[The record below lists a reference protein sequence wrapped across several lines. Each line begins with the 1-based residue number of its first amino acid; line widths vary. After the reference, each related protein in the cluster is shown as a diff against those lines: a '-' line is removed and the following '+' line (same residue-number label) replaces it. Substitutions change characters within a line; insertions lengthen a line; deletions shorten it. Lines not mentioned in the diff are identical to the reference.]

1 MLSRPSGTVA
11 KRFVSA
17 AAKTA
22 AVQER
27 TTVLESGLRVS
38 SVELNGAT
46 SSIVLAFRAGS
57 RYQPA
62 NKQGV
67 THLIRN
73 SIGRDAHEFPG
84 LSLVWNTAQNGGKLT
99 AVSNRDVLAIEL
111 NVVRDQSAVALSL
124 LGQLG
129 DNAFKPWDVEDVK
142 HETLPT
148 DSTYLTGTTLAFE
161 QLHQAAFRSGG
172 LGLSNYTVNSVS
184 AKDLS
189 AFAKEHLVAGD
200 AVLVGVNVDHD
211 TLVQAGST
219 QFPLAQGQAAKAAP
233 AKYFGGEVRQDG
245 RGSRTF
251 VALAGE
257 GSSITSLKDVAVQAV
272 VAQILLNAAQKVTS
286 DAISV
291 NVNYQDAGLVGV
303 QFAADNSKVTAV
315 TKSIAAAIKS
325 ANANGLDV
333 AKSTAAVNVLAQAQN
348 GSGVALEKAT
358 QVLAGVDVSPREVAE
373 AIRAV
378 SAQDVTQALSRVNGK
393 LSLAAYGSPALVPYL
408 DEL

>member
-1 MLSRPSGTVA
+1 MLSRPSVAA
-11 KRFVSA
+11 KRFASA

-84 LSLVWNTAQNGGKLT
+84 LSLVWNAAQNGGKVS

-111 NVVRDQSAVALSL
+111 NVVRDQSGIALSL

-129 DNAFKPWDVEDVK
+129 NNAFKPWDVEDVK
-142 HETLPT
+142 HDTLPS
-148 DSTYLTGTTLAFE
+148 DATYLTGTTVAFE
-161 QLHQAAFRSGG
+161 QLHKAAFRNGG
-172 LGLSNYTVNSVS
+172 LGLSNYSVNNVS
-184 AKDLS
+184 AKDLA
-189 AFAKEHLVAGD
+189 AFAKERLVAGE

-211 TLVQAGST
+211 TLVQAGSS
-219 QFPLAQGQAAKAAP
+219 QIPLAHGEAAKAAP
-233 AKYFGGEVRQDG
+233 AKYFGGEVRRDG
-245 RGSRTF
+245 RGNRTY

-257 GSSITSLKDVAVQAV
+257 GAALNSLKDVAVQAV
-272 VAQILLNAAQKVTS
+272 VAQILLNAAQTVTS
-286 DAISV
+286 EAISV
-291 NVNYQDAGLVGV
+291 NVNYQDSGLVGV
-303 QFAADNSKVTAV
+303 QFSADNSDVTTV
-315 TKSIAAAIKS
+315 TKNVVAAIKS
-325 ANANGLDV
+325 AKANGVDA
-333 AKSTAAVNVLAQAQN
+333 AKSSAALNVLVQAQQS
-348 GSGVALEKAT
+348 SGVALDKAT
-358 QVLAGVDVSPREVAE
+358 QVLAGVDVSPREIAE
-373 AIRAV
+373 AIRGVTAD
-378 SAQDVTQALSRVNGK
+378 DVTKALSRVNGK
-393 LSLAAYGSPALVPYL
+393 LSLSAFGSPALVPYL

>member
-17 AAKTA
+17 AAKSA
-22 AVQER
+22 GVQEK
-27 TTVLESGLRVS
+27 TTVLENGLRVS

-62 NKQGV
+62 NKQGL

-73 SIGRDAHEFPG
+73 SVGRDAPNFPG
-84 LSLVWNTAQNGGKLT
+84 LALVWNTAQNGGNLT
-99 AVSNRDVLAIEL
+99 AVSNRDVLAIEV
-111 NVVRDQSAVALSL
+111 NVVRDQSAVVLSL

-129 DNAFKPWDVEDVK
+129 NNAFKPWDVEDVK
-142 HETLPT
+142 HDTLPA
-148 DSTYLTGTTLAFE
+148 DATYLTGTTIAFE
-161 QLHQAAFRSGG
+161 QLHQAAFRNGG
-172 LGLSNYTVNSVS
+172 LGLSNYSVNNVS

-189 AFAKEHLVAGD
+189 AFAKERLVAGE

-219 QFPLAQGQAAKAAP
+219 QFPLAQNQPAKATP
-233 AKYFGGEVRQDG
+233 AKYFGGEARKDG
-245 RGSRTF
+245 RGNRSY
-251 VALAGE
+251 VAIAGE
-257 GSSITSLKDVAVQAV
+257 GSAITSVKDVAVQAV

-286 DAISV
+286 EAISV
-291 NVNYQDAGLVGV
+291 NVNYQDSGLVGV
-303 QFAADNSKVTAV
+303 QFAACNTQITQV
-315 TKSIAAAIKS
+315 TKSIASAIKS
-325 ANANGLDV
+325 AKADGLDN
-333 AKSTAAVNVLAQAQN
+333 AKNTAAVQVLSDAQHA
-348 GSGVALEKAT
+348 SEVALEKAT
-358 QVLAGVDVSPREVAE
+358 QVLAGVEVSPREFAD

-378 SAQDVTQALSRVNGK
+378 TAQDVTQALSRVNGK
-393 LSLAAYGSPALVPYL
+393 LSLAAYGSTSLVPYL